1 MRGARVILACRN
13 QQLGEAVARTICK
26 KTRNGDVLALYL
38 DLASLQCIRD
48 FVKQFKEKENKLNIL
63 INNAGK
69 SFTEYKIAIDSFD
82 LFDLQ
87 NINTCTTV

>member
-1 MRGARVILACRN
+1 M
-13 QQLGEAVARTICK
+13 
-26 KTRNGDVLALYL
+26 ALYL

-69 SFTEYKIAIDSFD
+69 SFTEYKIAIDSFE
-82 LFDLQ
+82 LFELQ

>member
-1 MRGARVILACRN
+1 MILACRN
-13 QQLGEAVARTICK
+13 QQLGEAVARTISK
-26 KTRNGDVLALYL
+26 KTRNGDVMALYL

-63 INNAGK
+63 INNAGR
-69 SFTEYKIAIDSFD
+69 SFKKYKIAIDSFEC
-82 LFDLQ
+82 FELQ

>member
-1 MRGARVILACRN
+1 M
-13 QQLGEAVARTICK
+13 
-26 KTRNGDVLALYL
+26 ALYL

-63 INNAGK
+63 INNAGR
-69 SFTEYKIAIDSFD
+69 SFKKYKIAIDSFE
-82 LFDLQ
+82 FFELQ

>member
-1 MRGARVILACRN
+1 MILACRN
-13 QQLGEAVARTICK
+13 QQLGEAVARTISK

-63 INNAGK
+63 INNAGR
-69 SFTEYKIAIDSFD
+69 SFTEYIVKIAIDSFE
-82 LFDLQ
+82 FFELQ
-87 NINTCTTV
+87 NFNVTLYK